1 VIAVAMVLGYTF
13 GNGGNLQVVPTLAW
27 FVWLLVASVALY
39 LQGPRE
45 VTEDKPVPAVLSA
58 SPV

>member
-13 GNGGNLQVVPTLAW
+13 DKGGNLQVVPTLAW
-27 FVWLLVASVALY
+27 FVWLLVASVSLY
-39 LQGPRE
+39 VQGPRE
-45 VTEDKPVPAVLSA
+45 VTEDNPVPAALSA